1 MPRIYNK
8 NGFVVARDPEENT
21 KRVDGHDAHGNAV
34 ATPEGHTTDGGLI
47 LIGSQRKI
55 TTSTTSHEV
64 EILSAAPDS
73 KFAKGERVI
82 VYLGGDDGEISA
94 AGISAFVSLDGAEAF
109 MIHEKFIWAR
119 VKDGEVLPVGNVV
132 LTQRDDEAM
141 RWYSR
146 GAESLL
152 AIPEANLSM
161 GLSAT
166 GSKDPNRG
174 GDRVVDSVTALYE
187 RVYRTGP
194 DVSGVARGDV
204 VCFSPSYSAT
214 KLKLGLGS
222 DIRYFHLVDA
232 DEIFFSVE

>member
-1 MPRIYNK
+1 MRIYNK
-8 NGFVVARDPEENT
+8 NGYVVARDPVENT
-21 KRVDGHDAHGNAV
+21 ARVDGHDARGNAV
-34 ATPEGHTTDGGLI
+34 ATPEGHLTDGGLI

-55 TTSTTSHEV
+55 TTSTSSHEV
-64 EILSAAPDS
+64 VITACAPDS
-73 KFAKGERVI
+73 GFEVGERVI
-82 VYLGGDDGEISA
+82 VYLGGDDGGVNA
-94 AGISAFVSLDGAEAF
+94 NGISAFVSLDGEDAF

-119 VKDGEVLPVGNVV
+119 VKDGEVLPLRNVV

-152 AIPEANLSM
+152 HIPEANLSL

-166 GSKDPNRG
+166 GSDDPSRG
-174 GDRVVDSVTALYE
+174 GQRVVDSVTALYE

-194 DVSGVARGDV
+194 DVKDLARGDV

-214 KLKLGLGS
+214 KLKLGLGE
-222 DIRYFHLVDA
+222 DIRYFHLVDSA
-232 DEIFFSVE
+232 EVFFSVE